1 MGDYLSDSV
10 EVSAAS
16 PQRIRV
22 KKDLGFFGRVGY
34 VISDDGSIDM
44 QVSEED
50 GGADSQKKI
59 PIDAGDEFIFEA
71 QDKWKIGEI
80 LLTTTSTTAL
90 TVRYFFKG

>member
-10 EVSAAS
+10 EVSKAS

-22 KKDLGFFGRVGY
+22 KKDLGFLGRVGY
-34 VISDDGSIDM
+34 VVSDDGSIDM

-59 PIDAGDEFIFEA
+59 RLDSGDQFVFEEA
-71 QDKWKIGEI
+71 DKWKIGEI
-80 LLTTTSTTAL
+80 LLTTTSTAAL
-90 TVRYFFKG
+90 TTRYFIK

>member
-10 EVSAAS
+10 EVSKAS

-22 KKDLGFFGRVGY
+22 KKDLGAFGRVGY
-34 VISDDGSIDM
+34 IISDDGSVNV

-59 PIDAGDEFIFEA
+59 PLDAGDQIIFEA
-71 QDKWKIGEI
+71 EDKWKIGEI
-80 LLTTTSTTAL
+80 LLTTTSTTSL
-90 TVRYFFKG
+90 TCRYFIKP